1 MPHRPAS
8 RNIVAAGSPRSARE
22 RGRGGD
28 HTRPRAGGTVT
39 RHGPHRHPV
48 PPPGDLASR
57 VGELEQAAAGRAGHI
72 HRLRRDG
79 LGAVGRL
86 GPRARPAAQGEH
98 RARDHQRRPHQPPRR
113 RTALAMGALWLPAAM
128 IGVRFGGWRPL
139 GPTYSVTTRP
149 RRDLIR
155 HLGVWVVVAGLAAV
169 ALAAVVGVITGSPE
183 LAGSPATEGSS
194 IGAGQLILVLAV
206 ALVLGPVQAAGL
218 ELTFRGVL
226 LQALGTGLRSPLP
239 PILLMTAV
247 TLIGR
252 ELTVAVLIPAL
263 ALALSAGVLA
273 WKSGGLELPVML
285 TTTVTISSIASAA
298 LASGTGAGAGT
309 AALVAASAAPGT
321 SAAGLTVADGTAAL
335 AGGIA
340 AALTL
345 LVLTAVL
352 ITLISRH
359 FGLALLQPVT
369 RPATAPTPEAVPH

>member
-1 MPHRPAS
+1 MSEDA
-8 RNIVAAGSPRSARE
+8 E
-22 RGRGGD
+22 
-28 HTRPRAGGTVT
+28 VT
-39 RHGPHRHPV
+39 TPDPV
-48 PPPGDLASR
+48 PAERSPVTDRTGIPY
-57 VGELEQAAAGRAGHI
+57 
-72 HRLRRDG
+72 HRLATLRPEWASWSKPLLAVLATFIAYVVMASVLLVGSVLALALLPRVNIALGITSGDPTSPLDVG
-79 LGAVGRL
+79 L
-86 GPRARPAAQGEH
+86 
-98 RARDHQRRPHQPPRR
+98 
-113 RTALAMGALWLPAAM
+113 ALAMGALWLPAAM

-139 GPTYSVTTRP
+139 GPTWSVTTRP

-359 FGLALLQPVT
+359 FGLALLQPVA